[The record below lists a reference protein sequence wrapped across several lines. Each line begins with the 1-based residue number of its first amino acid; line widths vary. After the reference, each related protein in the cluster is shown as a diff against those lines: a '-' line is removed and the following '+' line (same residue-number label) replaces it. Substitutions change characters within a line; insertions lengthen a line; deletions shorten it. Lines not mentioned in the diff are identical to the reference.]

1 MRELAAT
8 DPLRTF
14 LGDELDAR
22 APDELVRRR
31 VEHYYHPVGSCR
43 MAPDSDP
50 DAVVDPRGRVHGL
63 ENAYVADCA
72 ICPVIPRA
80 NTNVPAAVIGL
91 RIAELLL
98 EGGA

>member
-1 MRELAAT
+1 
-8 DPLRTF
+8 
-14 LGDELDAR
+14 
-22 APDELVRRR
+22 
-31 VEHYYHPVGSCR
+31 